1 LIQATAYQITFLHCI
16 KFPYLAVPIKI
27 DDCWARNV
35 TAKKKFIQN
44 WICIY
49 TLKFYYAFMFLL
61 LLSNFLDG
69 ADDKTKSLQKNTK
82 KVTSVTLNL

>member
-1 LIQATAYQITFLHCI
+1 
-16 KFPYLAVPIKI
+16 
-27 DDCWARNV
+27 
-35 TAKKKFIQN
+35 
-44 WICIY
+44 
-49 TLKFYYAFMFLL
+49 MFLL